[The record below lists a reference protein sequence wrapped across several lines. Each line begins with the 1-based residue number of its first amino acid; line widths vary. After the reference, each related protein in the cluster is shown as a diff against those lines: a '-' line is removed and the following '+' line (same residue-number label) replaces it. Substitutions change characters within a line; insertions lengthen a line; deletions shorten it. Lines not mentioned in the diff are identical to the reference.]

1 MVKHSF
7 VEKLFSKEKDL
18 PFGLKKQRC
27 SKIIV
32 EKKLTK
38 VNWKMRNVALHAII
52 STGSTFVGAWR
63 SMDGATFV
71 RLVSLGGRCISFAM
85 T

>member
-38 VNWKMRNVALHAII
+38 VNWKIRNVALHTII

-63 SMDGATFV
+63 SMDGTTSV
-71 RLVSLGGRCISFAM
+71 RLVSLGSRCLSSAM
-85 T
+85 M

>member
-27 SKIIV
+27 SKSIV

-38 VNWKMRNVALHAII
+38 VNWKIRNVALHTII

-63 SMDGATFV
+63 SMDGTTSV
-71 RLVSLGGRCISFAM
+71 CLVSLGSRCLSSAM
-85 T
+85 M

>member
-38 VNWKMRNVALHAII
+38 VNWKIRNVALHTII
-52 STGSTFVGAWR
+52 STRSTFVGAWR
-63 SMDGATFV
+63 SMDGTTFV
-71 RLVSLGGRCISFAM
+71 RLVSLGSRCLSSAKM
-85 T
+85 

>member
-27 SKIIV
+27 LKGIV

-38 VNWKMRNVALHAII
+38 VNRKIRNVALHTII
-52 STGSTFVGAWR
+52 STSSTFVGAWR
-63 SMDGATFV
+63 SMDGTTFV
-71 RLVSLGGRCISFAM
+71 RLVSLGSRCLSSAM
-85 T
+85 M

>member
-27 SKIIV
+27 SKGIV

-38 VNWKMRNVALHAII
+38 VNRKIRNAALHTII

-63 SMDGATFV
+63 SMDGTTFV
-71 RLVSLGGRCISFAM
+71 RLVSLGSRCLSSAM
-85 T
+85 M